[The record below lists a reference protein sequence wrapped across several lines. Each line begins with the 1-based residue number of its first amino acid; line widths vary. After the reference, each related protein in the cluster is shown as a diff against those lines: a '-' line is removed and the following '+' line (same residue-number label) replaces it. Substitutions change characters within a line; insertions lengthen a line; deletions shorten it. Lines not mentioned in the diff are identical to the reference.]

1 MIVIITI
8 IIIMIIRQIY
18 FSYSKKNYNRRV
30 IAKKTIIDAMSQEEK
45 MSSTCYMMYI

>member
-18 FSYSKKNYNRRV
+18 FSYSKKDV
-30 IAKKTIIDAMSQEEK
+30 HITILVFCVDKCTFSLYLALLAA
-45 MSSTCYMMYI
+45 